1 MNTKNQKTVKE
12 TVKKTVEQPV
22 EQPVE
27 QNVEQPV
34 DTTDTALRPLSDYWG
49 MPADEVTKAMLG
61 RSDVTNHPNLI
72 ITNVIDK
79 STLDNPHALIVV
91 VNRSLPQYLLNA
103 DTGKYEEGDT
113 CNIFTSR
120 IQLSAILKGQGETVF
135 ARIVETQDIMLILAI
150 LEKARISV
158 MSRFLGNGETYVNP
172 YAAGAPREIRKT
184 DHDRIEFFP
193 YELVLDNKFSPLE
206 KIQLAQMFVAK

>member
-1 MNTKNQKTVKE
+1 MNTKNR
-12 TVKKTVEQPV
+12 KTVEETV

-49 MPADEVTKAMLG
+49 MPADEVTKAMFG

-79 STLDNPHALIVV
+79 GTPDNPHALIVV
-91 VNRSLPQYLLNA
+91 VNRPLPQYLLNA
-103 DTGKYEEGDT
+103 DTGNYELGET
-113 CNIFTSR
+113 RNIFTSR

-135 ARIVETQDIMLILAI
+135 ARIVETQDVMLILAI
-150 LEKARISV
+150 LEKARISI
-158 MSRFLGNGETYVNP
+158 MSRFLASGETYVNP
-172 YAAGAPREIRKT
+172 YASGAPRETRET

-206 KIQLAQMFVAK
+206 KIQLAQMFVTK